1 MSVTIRDVAAAAG
14 VSKATVSKVL
24 NNSYTISKETTDRVN
39 EVIREMGYLPNRRA
53 QSFASRSTKTSLF
66 FCAVSTLT
74 EPFCMRRWSPGRP
87 QGCWRNRRCHI
98 LL

>member
-53 QSFASRSTKTSLF
+53 QSFASRSTKTILF
-66 FCAVSTLT
+66 LARMQHGV
-74 EPFCMRRWSPGRP
+74 
-87 QGCWRNRRCHI
+87 
-98 LL
+98 